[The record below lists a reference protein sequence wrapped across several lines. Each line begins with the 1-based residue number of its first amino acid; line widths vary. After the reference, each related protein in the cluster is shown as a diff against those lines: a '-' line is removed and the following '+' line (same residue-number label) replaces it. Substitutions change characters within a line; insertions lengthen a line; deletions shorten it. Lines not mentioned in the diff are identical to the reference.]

1 MNEPATIAQML
12 AAPSTIAVIGLS
24 DNPAKPSYS
33 VSAYMQSHGYRI
45 LPINPTASTVLGE
58 TAYPSLR
65 ELMQALPI
73 KPHIVN
79 VFRLP
84 QHIPTIV
91 DDMIALNLTNLW
103 IQLGIRN
110 EEAARRAEQA
120 GINVVMDHCI
130 LIEHRRL
137 NHP

>member
-45 LPINPTASTVLGE
+45 LPINPSASTILGE
-58 TAYPSLR
+58 PCYPTLSSLP
-65 ELMQALPI
+65 L

-84 QHIPTIV
+84 QHLPAIV
-91 DDMIALNLTNLW
+91 EEMIALNLPNLW
-103 IQLGIRN
+103 VQLGIRN
-110 EEAARRAEQA
+110 PEAATRAEQA
-120 GINVVMDHCI
+120 GINVVMDRCI
-130 LIEHRRL
+130 LIEHRHL
-137 NHP
+137 MFH